1 MKIHTGDTVV
11 IITGKDK
18 GKSGRVMKILKEK
31 NRVVVEGIN
40 MRIRHIKK
48 TAQGPGQR
56 LSYEASLHASNV
68 MIVDPKTKKP
78 ARIGFK
84 MDEKKGKVRIAKGSG
99 EMIVKAAKATP
110 AKGAKKTEGEK
121 KEKAAPKSDAKPTKQ
136 PFWKRGGEGN
146 PEASDQKVTE
156 TKTGGAA
163 SMPSAHRSQG
173 G

>member
-18 GKSGRVMKILKEK
+18 GKSGRVMRILKSK

-48 TAQGPGQR
+48 TAQQPGQR
-56 LSYEASLHASNV
+56 ISYEAAIHASNV

-84 MDEKKGKVRIAKGSG
+84 MDGKKGKVRIAKGSG
-99 EMIVKAAKATP
+99 EVIVKAAKAAP
-110 AKGAKKTEGEK
+110 AKGAKKADGEK
-121 KEKAAPKSDAKPTKQ
+121 KEKAAPKADAKPAKQ

-146 PEASDQKVTE
+146 PEAGDQKVTE